1 MKVAIHQSQYHPWIN
16 YYIKISKADY
26 FVFLDDVQFQKNGLQ
41 NRNKIKTLT
50 GEQWITIPIKQSLD
64 QKISAV
70 ESQGNQWKM
79 KHFNSITQNY
89 KNSKSI
95 FEELYGDMYQ
105 NNITNL
111 SDINRNIIE
120 STCKYFGID
129 TKIILQSELKP
140 KGVKS
145 DLIIDICQTLKCD
158 TYISGPGAISY
169 LNENDFHR
177 NNIDII
183 VLENITLQYDQIH
196 QKIGFIPDLS
206 SLDFILS
213 TKSWQNHIKF

>member
-70 ESQGNQWKM
+70 ESQGNQWKK
-79 KHFNSITQNY
+79 KHYNSITQNY

-120 STCKYFGID
+120 STCKYFGIG